1 MSRYR
6 LFALFDNF
14 AEAREAI
21 IELKVMD
28 LREGGVEEMRMKS
41 PIPHPEL
48 EEVIG
53 ARPVFV
59 QRFTFIGAVL
69 GAIGGF
75 LLTAGLSQAT
85 FTVQP
90 QGGKAIIPFPTDLVI
105 IYEGT
110 ILLGVL
116 ATVLGFFLGAK
127 LLRRGGTLYSS
138 KVSEDQVGLWV
149 EVLDSHYEK
158 VKTMLWSHK
167 ANEVM
172 EEEVP

>member
-14 AEAREAI
+14 DEAREAI

-53 ARPVFV
+53 ARPVII
-59 QRFTFIGAVL
+59 QRFTFFGAVF

-75 LLTAGLSQAT
+75 LLAAGLSQAT
-85 FTVQP
+85 FIVQP
-90 QGGKAIIPFPTDLVI
+90 QGGKAIIPIPSNLVI
-105 IYEGT
+105 VYEGT
-110 ILLGVL
+110 ILIGIL
-116 ATVLGFFLGAK
+116 ATVLGFILGAR
-127 LLRRGGTLYSS
+127 LLRKGSTLYSS
-138 KVSEDQVGLWV
+138 KVSEDQVGLWI

-158 VKTMLWSHK
+158 VKDLLWQHK
-167 ANEVM
+167 ASEVM
-172 EEEVP
+172 EEKVP